1 MDNSTNRHSGW
12 VTFAAAM
19 VVIVGL
25 YHVLSGAAAIAES
38 ESVTA
43 QLNEVLYGIDIETWG
58 WFWLIVGV
66 AQLITAILLFTRSLT
81 GALIALY
88 GAALSAMF
96 TVFIIFAAPL
106 WAIAVLALD
115 VAIIW
120 IIGGNLEEFGAAINE
135 QPD

>member
-1 MDNSTNRHSGW
+1 MDDSTSRHSGW
-12 VTFAAAM
+12 VTFAAVL

-43 QLNEVLYGIDIETWG
+43 QLNEVLYGIDIEIWG

-66 AQLITAILLFTRSLT
+66 AQLITAILLFTRSMT
-81 GALIALY
+81 GAVIAMC
-88 GAALSAMF
+88 GAAFSASF
-96 TVFIIFAAPL
+96 TVFIIFVAPL

-115 VAIIW
+115 VGIIW
-120 IIGGNLEEFGAAINE
+120 IILSNSEEFDADI
-135 QPD
+135 P